1 MAERLL
7 SIQKAQIDFAVIGAG
22 NGGQAMAGHL
32 ALQGYVVS
40 LWNRSEEKIRWIS
53 RRGGIQLEGHLR
65 EFASPDVVTTSME
78 MAVTGARVVMVTVP
92 ASAHAEVARLMAP
105 YLVDEQIVVLNPG
118 RTGGAFEFKHALVRG
133 GCDRDVVVAEAS
145 TFIYA
150 SRALE
155 PGRCHVYG
163 IKKRVP
169 IAALPSSRT
178 MDVLRAVK
186 RAYPQFVPAENCLYT
201 SFDNIGA
208 VFHPLPTI
216 LNAGRIEDTGGAFE
230 HYRQGITPSVGKV
243 LEALDA
249 ERLAVARAYGVQARS
264 CLEWMEKTYGVKE
277 RSIADAVKANHAY
290 EGIKAPPDL
299 NTRYIWEDVPYSLVP
314 LVALARIARV
324 KTPVMKAAIEIASS
338 LRGVDYWKIGRK
350 GREMGISG
358 MTVEDIQRFVVE
370 GGDNR

>member
-7 SIQKAQIDFAVIGAG
+7 SVEETHIDFAVIGAG

-40 LWNRSEEKIRWIS
+40 LWNRSEEKVRRIN

-65 EFASPDVVTTSME
+65 EFASPELVTTSME
-78 MAVTGARVVMVTVP
+78 MAVTGARVIMVTVP

-105 YLVDEQIVVLNPG
+105 YLVDGQIVVLNPG
-118 RTGGAFEFKHALVRG
+118 RTGGAFEFKHALVRA

-163 IKKRVP
+163 IKKKVP
-169 IAALPSSRT
+169 LAALPSSRT
-178 MDVLRAVK
+178 MEVLRAVK
-186 RAYPQFVPAENCLYT
+186 KAYPQFVPAENCLYT

-208 VFHPLPTI
+208 IFHPLPTI

-230 HYRQGITPSVGKV
+230 HYRQGITPSVGRV

-264 CLEWMEKTYGVKE
+264 CLEWMERTYGVKE
-277 RSIADAVKANHAY
+277 RSIVDAVKANHAY

-314 LVALARIARV
+314 LVSLARVARV
-324 KTPVMKAAIEIASS
+324 KTPVIEAAIKLASS
-338 LRGVDYWKIGRK
+338 LHGVDYWKTGRK
-350 GREMGISG
+350 AREMGISR
-358 MTVEDIQRFVVE
+358 MSVEDIQRFAVE